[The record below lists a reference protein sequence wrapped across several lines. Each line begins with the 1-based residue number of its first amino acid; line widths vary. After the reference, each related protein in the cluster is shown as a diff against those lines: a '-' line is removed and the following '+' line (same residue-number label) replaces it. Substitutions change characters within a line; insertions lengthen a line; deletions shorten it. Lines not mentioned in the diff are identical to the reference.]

1 MRAMGDM
8 FGLPVGYSDHTDGI
22 DVAIA
27 AVAMG
32 ASVIEKHFT
41 LDKNLPGPDH
51 SASLEPEALKAMVE
65 GIRRIECALGSA
77 QKQRTP
83 SERKNVQL
91 VRKSIVA
98 ARAISAD
105 EIFSEENL
113 TVKRPATGLSP
124 MLWDGVIGQRA
135 SRSFMPDEVIEL

>member
-1 MRAMGDM
+1 MNLRAMRAMGDM
-8 FGLPVGYSDHTDGI
+8 FGLPVGYSDHTNGI

-83 SERKNVQL
+83 SERKNIHL

-105 EIFSEENL
+105 EVFSEENL
-113 TVKRPATGLSP
+113 TVKRPLP
-124 MLWDGVIGQRA
+124 A
-135 SRSFMPDEVIEL
+135 SRPCYGTE